1 VQDRNK
7 KSAQQAPIDAKLS
20 IAMVS
25 SGEAFV
31 VVRLA
36 LTALL
41 CLSGL
46 GAALAT
52 PARIIILRHGEKA
65 TAYKLC
71 DVGRE
76 RAEALTTTYLG
87 RGAAKS
93 LFARG
98 EAPAAM
104 LAITLHTLE
113 LASPSAASWGEPLTL
128 YFVLP
133 DKDADED
140 EKAELLNRRTQEAA
154 HDVMTD
160 PRYAGKT
167 VVMVWE
173 HKHIANKKLEDTF
186 PGKAVT
192 LRQLLKLDELHG
204 VPEKWPSGTYDYF
217 WIAEYGN
224 QGSDV
229 PTRFHMVK
237 QEFGASYDAVP
248 SNDWDQPNGLEPE
261 SGCDLKGAQ
270 D

>member
-1 VQDRNK
+1 
-7 KSAQQAPIDAKLS
+7 
-20 IAMVS
+20 MVW

-31 VVRLA
+31 VARLA

-46 GAALAT
+46 SAALAT

-93 LFARG
+93 LFASG
-98 EAPAAM
+98 EAPAAI
-104 LAITLHTLE
+104 LAITLHALE

-128 YFVLP
+128 YSVLP

-173 HKHIANKKLEDTF
+173 HKHIAHKDQAES
-186 PGKAVT
+186 
-192 LRQLLKLDELHG
+192 LRNLLGLKDAPDSWHG
-204 VPEKWPSGTYDYF
+204 ENFDYF
-217 WIAEYGN
+217 WIVTYDKSGKPVF
-224 QGSDV
+224 QS
-229 PTRFHMVK
+229 VK
-237 QEFGASYDAVP
+237 QTYDGAFHDLP
-248 SNDWDQPNGLEPE
+248 QNDWGVPPTGM
-261 SGCDLKGAQ
+261 GA
-270 D
+270 DCKSPSS

>member
-1 VQDRNK
+1 MLK
-7 KSAQQAPIDAKLS
+7 S
-20 IAMVS
+20 IALVS
-25 SGEAFV
+25 SGEAFM

-36 LTALL
+36 LAALL
-41 CLSGL
+41 CMSGL

-65 TAYKLC
+65 NAYKLC
-71 DVGRE
+71 DIGRE

-87 RGAAKS
+87 RGAVKS
-93 LFARG
+93 LFTSG
-98 EAPAAM
+98 DAPTAI

-128 YFVLP
+128 YSTVP

-140 EKAELLNRRTQEAA
+140 EKAEALNRRTQEAA

-173 HKHIANKKLEDTF
+173 HKHIANKKLEDAF

-192 LRQLLKLDELHG
+192 LRQLLKLDQLHG

-224 QGSDV
+224 KGSDV
-229 PTRFHMVK
+229 PTRFSMVK
-237 QEFGASYDAVP
+237 QEFGAPYDAVP
-248 SNDWDQPNGLEPE
+248 SNDWDQPNGLEPN

>member
-1 VQDRNK
+1 
-7 KSAQQAPIDAKLS
+7 
-20 IAMVS
+20 MVS
-25 SGEAFV
+25 AEEAFM

-36 LTALL
+36 LTVLL

-71 DVGRE
+71 DIGRE
-76 RAEALTTTYLG
+76 RAEALATTYLG

-93 LFARG
+93 LFPSG
-98 EAPAAM
+98 EAPAAI

-113 LASPSAASWGEPLTL
+113 LASPSAVSWGEPLTL
-128 YFVLP
+128 YSTLP

-140 EKAELLNRRTQEAA
+140 EKAEAFNRRTQEAA

-173 HKHIANKKLEDTF
+173 HKHIANKKLEDAF

-192 LRQLLKLDELHG
+192 LRQLLKLDKLHG

-229 PTRFHMVK
+229 PTRFSMVK
-237 QEFGASYDAVP
+237 QEFGAPYGAVP

-270 D
+270 E

>member
-1 VQDRNK
+1 
-7 KSAQQAPIDAKLS
+7 
-20 IAMVS
+20 MV
-25 SGEAFV
+25 A
-31 VVRLA
+31 RLA
-36 LTALL
+36 LAVLL

-65 TAYKLC
+65 TPYKLC
-71 DVGRE
+71 DIGRD
-76 RAEALTTTYLG
+76 RAAALATTYLG
-87 RGAAKS
+87 RNAAKS
-93 LFARG
+93 LFTSG
-98 EAPAAM
+98 EAPAAI

-113 LASPSAASWGEPLTL
+113 LASPFAASWGEPLTL
-128 YFVLP
+128 YATLP

-140 EKAELLNRRTQEAA
+140 EKAETFNRRTQEAA

-167 VVMVWE
+167 VVIVWE
-173 HKHIANKKLEDTF
+173 HKHIANKKLEDAF

-192 LRQLLKLDELHG
+192 LRQLLKLDKLHG
-204 VPEKWPSGTYDYF
+204 VPENWPSGTYDYF

-229 PTRFHMVK
+229 PTHFSKVK
-237 QEFGASYDAVP
+237 QEFGAPYDAVP

-270 D
+270 E